1 MKLFVI
7 HLNQTTFQIRHVFIV
22 DDPFSLFII
31 ENRMAWSKD
40 VEARHETY
48 KTLGEIWWLGHE
60 GMKFKTINLESSF
73 LLESGHY
80 N

>member
-40 VEARHETY
+40 VEACHETY
-48 KTLGEIWWLGHE
+48 KTLGEI
-60 GMKFKTINLESSF
+60 
-73 LLESGHY
+73 
-80 N
+80 